1 MLIAVVSSKNSP
13 GATTTALALTLAWPR
28 PALLAELDP
37 RGGDILWGYGRG
49 QNVGGAGL
57 LRLQLT
63 SRSHP
68 PAESVWSEVIE
79 LPGPVLVKGPGV
91 DGRRWWLPGLTE
103 PKQVGTV
110 NWPLVLRLLRSVDDG
125 ADVVADCGSVYGNP
139 ERIPKAAWAGADLVV
154 LTVRPTLA
162 GVHAARNAAQIL
174 REDLMTS
181 GLGPDRLVSV
191 VVDCPY
197 GYPLSQVVDELQDC
211 APVLGDLPYDPDAAD
226 ILGGLRDQRPRFAR
240 ASLLRHSTKIAAAI
254 GSRVLDGVTET
265 IPDATPST
273 PRPSAPMAPAPAGGS
288 TSMLDRTVASSIR
301 PSSSRPVPSLVLP
314 ARRVVP
320 ASPPP
325 PVPRPT
331 GSTADAPATG
341 GTS

>member
-13 GATTTALALTLAWPR
+13 GATTTSLALTLAWPR

-49 QNVGGAGL
+49 QNVSGAGL

-68 PAESVWSEVIE
+68 AAESVWSEVVE
-79 LPGPVLVKGPGV
+79 LPGPALAKVPGV

-103 PKQVGTV
+103 PRQVGTV
-110 NWPLVLRLLRSVDDG
+110 NWGLVVRLLRSVDDG

-139 ERIPKAAWAGADLVV
+139 DRMPKSAWAGADLVV

-162 GVHAARNAAQIL
+162 GVHAARNAATLL

-191 VVDCPY
+191 VVGCPY
-197 GYPLSQVVDELQDC
+197 GYPLGQVVDEMQGC
-211 APVLGDLPYDPDAAD
+211 APVLGDLPFDQDAAD
-226 ILGGLRDQRPRFAR
+226 TLGGLRDQRSRFAR
-240 ASLLRHSTKIAAAI
+240 SALLRHASKVAASI
-254 GSRVLDGVTET
+254 GSRVLDGPPTNQTTDAVT
-265 IPDATPST
+265 TP
-273 PRPSAPMAPAPAGGS
+273 PVARSAVGGS
-288 TSMLDRTVASSIR
+288 TPGLDRTAAPGGMSPRGAPHPASS
-301 PSSSRPVPSLVLP
+301 PVM
-314 ARRVVP
+314 RERWVVP
-320 ASPPP
+320 VSPPP
-325 PVPRPT
+325 PVPGTPASDTTDVPT
-331 GSTADAPATG
+331 TG
-341 GTS
+341 GTR

>member
-63 SRSHP
+63 SRSHS

-79 LPGPVLVKGPGV
+79 LPVPAPVKTPGV

-103 PKQVGTV
+103 PRQVGTV
-110 NWPLVLRLLRSVDDG
+110 NWALVVRMLRAVDDG

-139 ERIPKAAWAGADLVV
+139 ERAPRAAWAGADLVV

-191 VVDCPY
+191 VVGCAY

-226 ILGGLRDQRPRFAR
+226 TLGGLRDQRPRFAR
-240 ASLLRHSTKIAAAI
+240 SSLLRHAGKVAALI
-254 GSRVLDGVTET
+254 GSRVLAGPPDSAAAITGVA
-265 IPDATPST
+265 PPVPST
-273 PRPSAPMAPAPAGGS
+273 PAVALDRTSAPAFRPAPQDAARQGS
-288 TSMLDRTVASSIR
+288 TS
-301 PSSSRPVPSLVLP
+301 VLP
-314 ARRVVP
+314 EWTVVP

-325 PVPRPT
+325 PVPRAS
-331 GSTADAPATG
+331 GSATDVPATG
-341 GTS
+341 GTR

>member
-28 PALLAELDP
+28 PAVLAELDP

-63 SRSHP
+63 SRSHSP
-68 PAESVWSEVIE
+68 SESVWSEVIE
-79 LPGPVLVKGPGV
+79 LPVPAPVRTLGV

-103 PKQVGTV
+103 PRQVGTV
-110 NWPLVLRLLRSVDDG
+110 NWALVVRMLRAVDDG

-139 ERIPKAAWAGADLVV
+139 ERAPKAAWAGADLVV

-191 VVDCPY
+191 VVGCAY

-226 ILGGLRDQRPRFAR
+226 TLAGLRDQRPRFAR
-240 ASLLRHSTKIAAAI
+240 SSLLRHAGKVAALI
-254 GSRVLDGVTET
+254 GSRVLAGPPDPAAATAGV
-265 IPDATPST
+265 A
-273 PRPSAPMAPAPAGGS
+273 PSAPAAALDKTALAFRPAPQDVSRQVA
-288 TSMLDRTVASSIR
+288 TSPEWT
-301 PSSSRPVPSLVLP
+301 
-314 ARRVVP
+314 VVP

-325 PVPRPT
+325 PVPRAS
-331 GSTADAPATG
+331 GSDTDVPATG
-341 GTS
+341 GTR

>member
-13 GATTTALALTLAWPR
+13 GATTTSLALTLAWPR

-57 LRLQLT
+57 LRMQLT
-63 SRSHP
+63 SRSRS
-68 PAESVWSEVIE
+68 AVESVWSEVIE
-79 LPGPVLVKGPGV
+79 LPGPALVNGPGV

-103 PKQVGTV
+103 PRQVGTV
-110 NWPLVLRLLRSVDDG
+110 NWDLVLRMLRAVDDG

-139 ERIPKAAWAGADLVV
+139 ERMPKAAWAGADLVV

-162 GVHAARNAAQIL
+162 GVHAARNAAGIL

-191 VVDCPY
+191 VVGCAY
-197 GYPLSQVVDELQDC
+197 GYPLGQVADELQDC

-226 ILGGLRDQRPRFAR
+226 TLGGLRDQRARFAR
-240 ASLLRHSTKIAAAI
+240 SALLRHAGKIAASI
-254 GSRVLDGVTET
+254 GSRVLDG
-265 IPDATPST
+265 PATTDMEAPPAVVPPS
-273 PRPSAPMAPAPAGGS
+273 PPSGLSSA
-288 TSMLDRTVASSIR
+288 LDRTLAAARGSSSQNAPHEV
-301 PSSSRPVPSLVLP
+301 PSSPALP
-314 ARRVVP
+314 EWKVVP

-325 PVPRPT
+325 PVP
-331 GSTADAPATG
+331 STSGGHTDATAKGETR
-341 GTS
+341 

>member
-13 GATTTALALTLAWPR
+13 GATTTSLALTLAWPR

-63 SRSHP
+63 SRSHSA
-68 PAESVWSEVIE
+68 AESVWSEVIE
-79 LPGPVLVKGPGV
+79 LPGPALVKTPGV

-103 PKQVGTV
+103 PRQVGTV
-110 NWPLVLRLLRSVDDG
+110 NWGLVVRMLRAVDDG

-139 ERIPKAAWAGADLVV
+139 ERMPKAAWAGADLVV

-162 GVHAARNAAQIL
+162 GVHAARNAAGIL

-191 VVDCPY
+191 VVGCAY
-197 GYPLSQVVDELQDC
+197 GYPLGQVVDELQDC

-226 ILGGLRDQRPRFAR
+226 TLGGLRDQRPRFVR
-240 ASLLRHSTKIAAAI
+240 SSLLRHATKIAAAI
-254 GSRVLDGVTET
+254 GSRVLDGPPVAET
-265 IPDATPST
+265 A
-273 PRPSAPMAPAPAGGS
+273 AVPAPAAAAAAPRAPRPDVRV
-288 TSMLDRTVASSIR
+288 LDRSS
-301 PSSSRPVPSLVLP
+301 VLATGA
-314 ARRVVP
+314 ARSAAEWTVVP
-320 ASPPP
+320 VSPPP
-325 PVPRPT
+325 PVPRPAAL
-331 GSTADAPATG
+331 GNDATTTG
-341 GTS
+341 GNR

>member
-13 GATTTALALTLAWPR
+13 GATTTSLALTLAWPR

-63 SRSHP
+63 ARSHP
-68 PAESVWSEVIE
+68 AAESVWSEVIE
-79 LPGPVLVKGPGV
+79 LPGPALLKNGPGV

-110 NWPLVLRLLRSVDDG
+110 NWGLVLRLLRSVDDG

-139 ERIPKAAWAGADLVV
+139 ERTPKVAWASADLVV

-162 GVHAARNAAQIL
+162 GVHAARNAAATL

-191 VVDCPY
+191 VVGCAY

-226 ILGGLRDQRPRFAR
+226 TLGGLRDQRPRFAR
-240 ASLLRHSTKIAAAI
+240 SSLLRHATKIAAAI
-254 GSRVLDGVTET
+254 GSRVLDAPPVTDTAVPIPPATAPSPSIPRPAVTE
-265 IPDATPST
+265 
-273 PRPSAPMAPAPAGGS
+273 
-288 TSMLDRTVASSIR
+288 LDRTFAPATGSPLRTASS
-301 PSSSRPVPSLVLP
+301 
-314 ARRVVP
+314 AEWTVVP
-320 ASPPP
+320 VSPPP
-325 PVPRPT
+325 PVPRSPINHNDA
-331 GSTADAPATG
+331 TAPG
-341 GTS
+341 GHR